1 MAIRLRIA
9 LVVGLVLFMLM
20 EDVNSMLAKRCYGD
34 CKYRRLEARVKKLE
48 DALCELDLD
57 CKLCSMI
64 KNLTALVEQITD
76 KVPPKGNCTAIGV
89 AADKN
94 NVSDSQMTA
103 SSVYLHYY
111 AYKGRLNGP
120 LGWCQ
125 RYQHITYSDY
135 LQIDMKRLRHVC
147 AVSTQGKKNGSWVT
161 SYKLKFSTN
170 GVTFTTYQENNT
182 DKIFAA
188 NSDLNT
194 IVHHSLK
201 HDVQARYVRFYPVTR
216 YNFPCM
222 RVEVFAR

>member
-1 MAIRLRIA
+1 M
-9 LVVGLVLFMLM
+9 F
-20 EDVNSMLAKRCYGD
+20 CP
-34 CKYRRLEARVKKLE
+34 RVFL
-48 DALCELDLD
+48 
-57 CKLCSMI
+57 
-64 KNLTALVEQITD
+64 
-76 KVPPKGNCTAIGV
+76 GNCTAIGV

-103 SSVYLHYY
+103 SSVYLQYY

-125 RYQHITYSDY
+125 KYQHITYSDY

-182 DKIFAA
+182 DKVW
-188 NSDLNT
+188 NK
-194 IVHHSLK
+194 SL
-201 HDVQARYVRFYPVTR
+201 QF
-216 YNFPCM
+216 
-222 RVEVFAR
+222 